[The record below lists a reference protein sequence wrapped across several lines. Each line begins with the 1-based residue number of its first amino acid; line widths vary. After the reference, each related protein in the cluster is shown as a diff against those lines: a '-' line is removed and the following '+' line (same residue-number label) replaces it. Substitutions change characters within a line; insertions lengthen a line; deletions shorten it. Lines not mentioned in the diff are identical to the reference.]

1 MRTMQRSMI
10 NIISNTEMD
19 NNPMPRPGFRPGHD
33 PAAPQN
39 NVTGPRKAE
48 VVIKANQFLMHHPK
62 HKYGVVL
69 TTVVIDGK
77 EKTFCGNLDKKGRIK
92 SWWPV
97 PTPSELA
104 PSLFD
109 FIRDE
114 VLS

>member
-1 MRTMQRSMI
+1 
-10 NIISNTEMD
+10 MD
-19 NNPMPRPGFRPGHD
+19 NNAQAIPGFRPGHA
-33 PAAPQN
+33 PAQTAMP
-39 NVTGPRKAE
+39 TGVPRKAE

-77 EKTFCGNLDKKGRIK
+77 EKTFCGTLDKKGKIK